1 MGGGEEHVESRV
13 KSGHVVAASVS
24 LVDVVGLVQE
34 EPLRQELHHL
44 GNFDRDE
51 FEGEN
56 DDGDDQNDDDFFD
69 RVGHRIVLVEVHNQP
84 NDVDE
89 NADEGRQ
96 SNGKV
101 DDLR

>member
-24 LVDVVGLVQE
+24 LVDVVGLVRE

-51 FEGEN
+51 FEGEKS
-56 DDGDDQNDDDFFD
+56 
-69 RVGHRIVLVEVHNQP
+69 
-84 NDVDE
+84 
-89 NADEGRQ
+89 EGLARFPTGWKRKEAG
-96 SNGKV
+96 S
-101 DDLR
+101 